1 MTIGG
6 IVGLVL
12 GLILIYTGATRSRT
26 STDPS
31 VTVTNDQGQSAPLTG
46 ESAKWV
52 LIIVGIVLAVGGL
65 IGIIAGL
72 KH

>member
-12 GLILIYTGATRSRT
+12 GLILIYTGATRSKT

-46 ESAKWV
+46 ESAK
-52 LIIVGIVLAVGGL
+52 
-65 IGIIAGL
+65 
-72 KH
+72 

>member
-31 VTVTNDQGQSAPLTG
+31 VTVTNDQGQSAPVTG
-46 ESAKWV
+46 ESAKWI
-52 LIIVGIVLAVGGL
+52 LIILGIILAVGGVV
-65 IGIIAGL
+65 GIIAGL